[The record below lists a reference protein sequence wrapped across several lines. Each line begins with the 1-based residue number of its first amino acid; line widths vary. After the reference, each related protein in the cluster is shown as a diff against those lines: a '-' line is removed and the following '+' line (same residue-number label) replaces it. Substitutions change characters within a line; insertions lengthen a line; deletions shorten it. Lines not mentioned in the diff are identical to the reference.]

1 MSRTTRAGTL
11 QKLQSANDENNRLKK
26 ENAAIIKKLKEQ
38 QHDAK
43 LERLKQQ
50 QHEEK
55 LERLKQQLEMA
66 KKSSKNSSNRKRKRD
81 KTFLSN
87 NNIHSMMSRALK
99 SSRTSTRR
107 SVSASQIRGKKSRYW
122 IANEIN
128 DFMYWLNMPNMGSC
142 RFVRSCRNVKC
153 GDICKFKHYHGYRIS
168 EEARILA
175 LRKSGKAPKNAGTV
189 MCNLGNQCRMGLK
202 CTFRH

>member
-11 QKLQSANDENNRLKK
+11 QKLQSANDENIRLKK
-26 ENAAIIKKLKEQ
+26 ENVANAAIIKKLKEQ
-38 QHDAK
+38 Q
-43 LERLKQQ
+43 
-50 QHEEK
+50 
-55 LERLKQQLEMA
+55 LEMAKNA

-87 NNIHSMMSRALK
+87 NIQSKMSRALK

-107 SVSASQIRGKKSRYW
+107 SASASQIRGNESRYW

-168 EEARILA
+168 ENARILA

-189 MCNLGNQCRMGLK
+189 MCNLGNQCRKGLK
-202 CTFRH
+202 CTFMH